1 MTAMPLFVAASVLA
15 MATTIALPADQ
26 KNADKRRQGV
36 PVIVTKARNN
46 CFRSTVR
53 ANGILKARAEA
64 MVFPPGEGL
73 RVTQIAA
80 RPGDQVKAG
89 QTLAEL
95 SRPDGATITLRAPVN
110 GTIIG
115 SNATHGA
122 LASSGAGAASL
133 GGLPTPPGAGLG
145 APGGPASP
153 APIFTIAVDNDI
165 ELVADVPSIYAPR
178 IAAGQTAQVEL
189 EDGRELLGRVR
200 RPPSEINPVSQLGQV
215 RIAIENDPSLHIG
228 MFARATI
235 DAERSCGVSVPR
247 SAVYFRT
254 EGASVQVVQDHVVET
269 RKIQVGIMQDDAV
282 EVKSGIKEGEVVIA
296 NAGGSLRNGERVRP
310 TFRDEVTGELQ
321 ERQL

>member
-1 MTAMPLFVAASVLA
+1 MPLLVAASVSA
-15 MATTIALPADQ
+15 AAVTPALPDDPKESGARP
-26 KNADKRRQGV
+26 AGV
-36 PVIVTKARNN
+36 PVIVSKARNS

-53 ANGILKARAEA
+53 ANGILKARSEA
-64 MVFPPGEGL
+64 MVIPQAEGF

-80 RPGDQVKAG
+80 RTGDNVKAG

-95 SRPDGATITLRAPVN
+95 SRPDGTSMTLRAPAN

-115 SNATHGA
+115 STATFGA
-122 LASSGAGAASL
+122 V
-133 GGLPTPPGAGLG
+133 
-145 APGGPASP
+145 ASP
-153 APIFTIAVDNDI
+153 RAPEPIFSIAVDGDI
-165 ELVADVPSIYAPR
+165 ELVADVPSIYAAK

-215 RIAIENDPSLHIG
+215 RIAIENDPSLRVG

-235 DAERSCGVSVPR
+235 DAARSCGVSVPR

-254 EGASVQVVQDHVVET
+254 EGASVQVVQDRVVET

-282 EVKSGIKEGEVVIA
+282 EVKDGIREGEVVIA
-296 NAGGSLRNGERVRP
+296 NAGGSLRNGERVTP
-310 TFRDEVTGELQ
+310 QFRDEVTGELQ
-321 ERQL
+321 ERRL

>member
-1 MTAMPLFVAASVLA
+1 MPLLVAASVLA
-15 MATTIALPADQ
+15 AAVTAALPDDPKASGT
-26 KNADKRRQGV
+26 RPQGV
-36 PVIVTKARNN
+36 PVIVTKARNS

-64 MVFPPGEGL
+64 MVIPQAEGF

-80 RPGDQVKAG
+80 RTGDQVKAG
-89 QTLAEL
+89 QTLVEL
-95 SRPDGATITLRAPVN
+95 SRPDGTSMTLRAPAS

-115 SNATHGA
+115 STATFGA
-122 LASSGAGAASL
+122 LASPRARE
-133 GGLPTPPGAGLG
+133 
-145 APGGPASP
+145 
-153 APIFTIAVDNDI
+153 PIFLIAVDGDI
-165 ELVADVPSIYAPR
+165 ELVADVPSIYAAR

-215 RIAIENDPSLHIG
+215 RIAIENDPSLRVG
-228 MFARATI
+228 TFARATI
-235 DAERSCGVSVPR
+235 DAARSCGVSVPR

-282 EVKSGIKEGEVVIA
+282 EVKDGIREGEVVIA
-296 NAGGSLRNGERVRP
+296 NAGGSLRNGERVTP
-310 TFRDEVTGELQ
+310 QFRDEVTGELQ
-321 ERQL
+321 ERKL

>member
-1 MTAMPLFVAASVLA
+1 MGLTNIKGRVAAMPLVVAAVVFA
-15 MATTIALPADQ
+15 ATMSAALSADQ
-26 KNADKRRQGV
+26 KKSGKPPQGV
-36 PVIVTKARNN
+36 PVIVTKARNS

-64 MVFPPGEGL
+64 MVIPPAEGF
-73 RVTQIAA
+73 RVTKIEA
-80 RPGDQVKAG
+80 RTGDKVKAG

-95 SRPDGATITLRAPVN
+95 SRADGARMTLRAPAN

-115 SNATHGA
+115 STATFGG
-122 LASSGAGAASL
+122 LASPRAQK
-133 GGLPTPPGAGLG
+133 
-145 APGGPASP
+145 
-153 APIFTIAVDNDI
+153 PIFSIAVDSDI

-178 IAAGQTAQVEL
+178 IAAGQTAQVEM

-215 RIAIENDPSLHIG
+215 RIAIENDPSLRVG
-228 MFARATI
+228 TFARATI
-235 DAERSCGVSVPR
+235 DADRSCGVSVPR

-254 EGASVQVVQDHVVET
+254 EGASVQVVQNHVVET

-282 EVKSGIKEGEVVIA
+282 EVKDGIREGEVVIA

-310 TFRDEVTGELQ
+310 KFRDEATGELQ

>member
-1 MTAMPLFVAASVLA
+1 MDLSNLNRRMATMSLLVAASILA
-15 MATTIALPADQ
+15 TAKTDALSAAEKASGKPP
-26 KNADKRRQGV
+26 QGV
-36 PVIVTKARNN
+36 PVIVTKARNS

-53 ANGILKARAEA
+53 ANGILQARAEA
-64 MVFPPGEGL
+64 MVIPPAEGF

-80 RPGDQVKAG
+80 RTGDQVKAG

-95 SRPDGATITLRAPVN
+95 ARADGATLTLRAPAN

-115 SNATHGA
+115 STATFGG
-122 LASSGAGAASL
+122 LASPRARKPMFS
-133 GGLPTPPGAGLG
+133 
-145 APGGPASP
+145 
-153 APIFTIAVDNDI
+153 IAVDDDI

-254 EGASVQVVQDHVVET
+254 EGASVQVVQNHMVET
-269 RKIQVGIMQDDAV
+269 RKIQVGIMQDDSV
-282 EVKSGIKEGEVVIA
+282 EVKDGIREGEVVIA

-310 TFRDEVTGELQ
+310 KFRDEVTGELQ

>member
-1 MTAMPLFVAASVLA
+1 MGVTNISARMAAMPLLVAASVLA
-15 MATTIALPADQ
+15 TAMTTALPAD
-26 KNADKRRQGV
+26 KKASASPPQGV
-36 PVIVTKARNN
+36 PVIVTKARNS

-53 ANGILKARAEA
+53 ANGILRARAEA
-64 MVFPPGEGL
+64 MVIPPAEGF

-80 RPGDQVKAG
+80 RTGDQVKAG

-95 SRPDGATITLRAPVN
+95 SRPDGASMTLRAPAN

-115 SNATHGA
+115 STATFGG
-122 LASSGAGAASL
+122 LAS
-133 GGLPTPPGAGLG
+133 PR
-145 APGGPASP
+145 APE
-153 APIFTIAVDNDI
+153 PIFSIAVDGDI

-215 RIAIENDPSLHIG
+215 RIAIENDPSLRTG

-235 DAERSCGVSVPR
+235 DAERSCGVAVPR

-254 EGASVQVVQDHVVET
+254 EGASVQVIRDRIVET

-282 EVKSGIKEGEVVIA
+282 EVKDGIKEGEVVIA
-296 NAGGSLRNGERVRP
+296 NAGGSLRNGERVVP
-310 TFRDEVTGELQ
+310 KFRDEITGELQ